1 MQVANL
7 RYICIMGGM
16 EATPPPTHLLLV
28 RHGETT
34 ANVSGTWQGASD
46 SPLTERGRRQAER
59 LAARLAA
66 DGRAIA
72 TIYASPLGRALST
85 ARILAAALG
94 NPPIVPEPGLAEF
107 NMGEW
112 EGLTYQQLAYEK
124 RLWERMAA
132 DPHFAPPGG
141 ESAVGFAMRLL
152 ETFGAIRRRHPGQT
166 VLVVSHGG
174 ALATALSLLLY
185 GDGSRW
191 SAFQLANGSLTEL
204 EWAGER
210 PQLLRL
216 NDTSHLDG
224 LIPALRSEFI

>member
-1 MQVANL
+1 
-7 RYICIMGGM
+7 MGAM
-16 EATPPPTHLLLV
+16 DTTRLPTHLLLV
-28 RHGETT
+28 RHGETV
-34 ANVSGTWQGASD
+34 ANVEGTWQGASD
-46 SPLTERGRRQAER
+46 SPLTERGRLQVER

-66 DGRAIA
+66 MKRPIA
-72 TIYASPLGRALST
+72 VVYTSPLGRALST
-85 ARILAAALG
+85 AQILVAGLG
-94 NPPIVPEPGLAEF
+94 HPPLVLDPGLAEF

-112 EGLTYQQLAYEK
+112 EGLTYRQLAQEK
-124 RLWERMAA
+124 RLWEHMAA

-152 ETFGAIRRRHPGQT
+152 NTFGTIRRRHPGQT

-204 EWAGER
+204 EWTEER

-224 LIPALRSEFI
+224 ILAALRMDVA

>member
-1 MQVANL
+1 
-7 RYICIMGGM
+7 M
-16 EATPPPTHLLLV
+16 EATFPPTHLFLV
-28 RHGETT
+28 RHGETA

-46 SPLTERGRRQAER
+46 SPLTERGRRQAEL

-66 DGRAIA
+66 DGRPIA
-72 TIYASPLGRALST
+72 VIYSSPLGRALTT
-85 ARILAAALG
+85 AHILATGLG
-94 NPPIVPEPGLAEF
+94 NPPIVAEPGLAEF

-112 EGLTYQQLAYEK
+112 EGLTYEALAYEK

-141 ESAVGFAMRLL
+141 ESAVAFAHRLM
-152 ETFGAIRRRHPGQT
+152 ESFGAIRRRHPGQS

-191 SAFQLANGSLTEL
+191 SAFALANGSLTEL
-204 EWAGER
+204 EWAEAR
-210 PQLLRL
+210 PRLLRL

-224 LIPALRSEFI
+224 ITPALRPEFA